1 MKRIIV
7 TCLSVIA
14 AMIIVLIAAFTYKT
28 KYRETEV
35 LQSASPNG
43 IYNLKIYMIGEP
55 EWTFGPTHCRY
66 DLCEGDRILVKSPD
80 TILNDGKNA
89 IPENFDI
96 CWQEDCV
103 NLIIHGE
110 EQDDK
115 AITFFFDG
123 RKTEVT
129 NDYYEIQK
137 LTGNIEIPA
146 GFDDEKQIIEIF
158 QNYKNIHDLNNP
170 DKYDEII
177 RELVMLYGSNHFPS
191 IDSKNK
197 VDMVSTEYL
206 TEFCRKVSSKENGK
220 CTLIAVA
227 SPTRIIRY
235 GFDSYSGL
243 VTVYKTC
250 YEFEGENIEII
261 DNTVFEADEWIVD
274 DEYLM
279 FSGSYHSDVMYAL
292 TMSDGLE
299 YDAIRIAPID
309 SKCREYAE
317 IDPLKIGYEANNVFL
332 VDWNDSDYSMLDTDD
347 IIGYLCRQGVISL
360 DKYVCEED
368 EFGNRIY
375 YIPEKDY
382 EEGIHSIIEI
392 DGDELKKKA
401 TYNPALRAYAFRQRG
416 VEEAEVPEYPYIEVI
431 DYELLNDKKTRLTVN
446 AIYPQMLTHNVLTSE
461 VEIKQSQDGTYLICS
476 NRVISKDGNKL
487 IWHSDR
493 IPTKTAFSEDFIVP
507 QEDIDRLNTKALS
520 FKTSDIIDECVIEN
534 DRVITL
540 RLPCI
545 RR

>member
-1 MKRIIV
+1 
-7 TCLSVIA
+7 
-14 AMIIVLIAAFTYKT
+14 MIIVLIAAFTYKT

-55 EWTFGPTHCRY
+55 EWPFGPTHCRY

-158 QNYKNIHDLNNP
+158 QNNKNIHDLNNP

-309 SKCREYAE
+309 LKCREYAE

-347 IIGYLCRQGVISL
+347 IIGYLCRKGVIS
-360 DKYVCEED
+360 
-368 EFGNRIY
+368 
-375 YIPEKDY
+375 
-382 EEGIHSIIEI
+382 
-392 DGDELKKKA
+392 
-401 TYNPALRAYAFRQRG
+401 
-416 VEEAEVPEYPYIEVI
+416 
-431 DYELLNDKKTRLTVN
+431 ELLNDKKTRLTVN
-446 AIYPQMLTHNVLTSE
+446 AVYPQMLTHNVLTSE